1 MNTSLNIIVWVKVS
15 DLGSINDL
23 LKDVGVED
31 SGGHDICEIYANQPG
46 LVVSN
51 GQVTIAITTTYKE
64 FNLLTKY
71 YELV

>member
-23 LKDVGVED
+23 LNDVGVED
-31 SGGHDICEIYANQPG
+31 LGGQDIREIYANQPG
-46 LVVSN
+46 LVLSN